1 MFRKVLIANRGEIA
15 IRITRCLQEL
25 GVTSAVVYSDA
36 DRSAPHV
43 RAADEAY
50 HLPGVASADT
60 YLNGSAI
67 IALARAHGVQAI
79 HPGYGFLSENSGFAQ
94 ACAGAGLT
102 FIGPS
107 PEVIRAMGDKIV
119 ARATLADAGVP
130 VVPGWHGPDDAV
142 DEAELAQQADR
153 IGYPVMLKAAAGGG
167 GKGMRI
173 VRGRAELGESLA
185 AARREA
191 QGAFGDARIFLEKY
205 LERARHVE
213 FQIFGDARGNVVHLF
228 ERECSIQRRHQK
240 IIEESPAPGLSPE
253 LRAAM
258 AASAVRA
265 ARALNYTN
273 AGTVE
278 FILAAD
284 GSYYFLEI
292 NTRLQVEHPVTE
304 LVTGQD
310 LVRAQ
315 LEVAAGGALP
325 FSQEGLAQ
333 RGHALECRIYAEDPA
348 RGYLPSTGDIV
359 CYAEPTGPHVRV
371 DSGVNTGSTVSVH
384 YDPMLAKLIVWGQD
398 RATARARMLAAL
410 RRFVILGV
418 TCNIDFLQDVLVH
431 PEFVSGAT
439 DTHFLERNQFEI
451 AAPPAIAFIAAGLN
465 SGRAAAPRAHAG
477 PDDRASR
484 DPWTQVGH
492 WRGPVG
498 GGEP

>member
-173 VRGRAELGESLA
+173 VRGRAELANRWPRPGGKRKVRLA
-185 AARREA
+185 T
-191 QGAFGDARIFLEKY
+191 
-205 LERARHVE
+205 RASSSK
-213 FQIFGDARGNVVHLF
+213 NTW
-228 ERECSIQRRHQK
+228 S
-240 IIEESPAPGLSPE
+240 APVMWNSKSSAT
-253 LRAAM
+253 RAATWSTSSSGN
-258 AASAVRA
+258 APSSAGIR
-265 ARALNYTN
+265 RSSRNRPHR
-273 AGTVE
+273 
-278 FILAAD
+278 D
-284 GSYYFLEI
+284 
-292 NTRLQVEHPVTE
+292 
-304 LVTGQD
+304 
-310 LVRAQ
+310 
-315 LEVAAGGALP
+315 
-325 FSQEGLAQ
+325 
-333 RGHALECRIYAEDPA
+333 C
-348 RGYLPSTGDIV
+348 LPSCV
-359 CYAEPTGPHVRV
+359 RRWPH
-371 DSGVNTGSTVSVH
+371 
-384 YDPMLAKLIVWGQD
+384 
-398 RATARARMLAAL
+398 
-410 RRFVILGV
+410 
-418 TCNIDFLQDVLVH
+418 
-431 PEFVSGAT
+431 
-439 DTHFLERNQFEI
+439 
-451 AAPPAIAFIAAGLN
+451 PP
-465 SGRAAAPRAHAG
+465 SGR
-477 PDDRASR
+477 
-484 DPWTQVGH
+484 
-492 WRGPVG
+492 RGR
-498 GGEP
+498 